1 MLFQKQPKISEL
13 SVKETNHKDLVTRSS
28 IELSANLWLKE
39 EILPIKMELE
49 DDLSMVRNLL
59 IKILL
64 KFMID
69 PSYFP
74 WLMLA
79 KIQMVL
85 SSSLLLY
92 HVLGQMAN
100 MLSLVKLLKDNK
112 LFKIFKNQPPLKMEN
127 QKFQLEFQAQE
138 FKIEIFKCF

>member
-92 HVLGQMAN
+92 HVLG
-100 MLSLVKLLKDNK
+100 
-112 LFKIFKNQPPLKMEN
+112 
-127 QKFQLEFQAQE
+127 
-138 FKIEIFKCF
+138 